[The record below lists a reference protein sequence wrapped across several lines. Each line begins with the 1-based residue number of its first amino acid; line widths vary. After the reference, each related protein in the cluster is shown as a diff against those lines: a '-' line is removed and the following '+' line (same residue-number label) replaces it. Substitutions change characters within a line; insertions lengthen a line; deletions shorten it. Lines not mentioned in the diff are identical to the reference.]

1 MLAYIKHCI
10 DTVTVVKTIRVF
22 PNEKPWMTGQVR
34 ALLRAR
40 DAAFRSGDRALYSRT
55 RADLKEGISAAKAD
69 HRRRIEE
76 QLTSPR
82 QLWQG
87 IQAITNYRGCAV
99 SAGDSDAALVEELN
113 SFFARF
119 EAQAQHTAKPP
130 HGPSPQLPLQL
141 PPPPSTPPQPP
152 LQPTAIT
159 GTPPLTL
166 KVEPEDV
173 RRVLRAV
180 NPRKATG
187 PDGVPGKVLKAC
199 ADQLAQVFTDI
210 FNRSLDEAIIPTC
223 LKSATIIPVPKKSPA
238 ASLNDY
244 RPVAL
249 TPIIAKCFEKLV
261 LHHIKTC
268 LPPTLDPHQFAYRTN
283 RSTEDAI
290 ATALHSVLSHLE
302 RQGSYVRMLFIDY
315 SSAFNTIIPDILI
328 PKLTSLGLP
337 SSTCS
342 WIKDFLINRPQQVKL
357 GRHLSSARTLSTGSP
372 QGCVL
377 SPLLYSLYTHDC
389 SATHPENIIVKFA
402 DDTTVVGM
410 ITGGNEEAYRDEVLN
425 LERWCAT
432 NNLAL
437 NISKTKE
444 LILDFRRN
452 SATPA
457 PLYINGECVERVQ
470 TFKFLGVHISADLS
484 WSTNTSA
491 LVKKAQQ
498 RLHYLRVLKRE
509 QLSTSLLVTFYRSTI
524 ESLLTYAVSVW
535 HSSCTVADRKRL
547 QRVTNTA
554 QRIIGSPLPPLTD
567 IYSSR
572 CLNRATTITRD
583 ITHPGFHLFNLLP
596 SGRRYRSIPART
608 NRLRDSFFPKAVTI
622 LNSSLH

>member
-1 MLAYIKHCI
+1 
-10 DTVTVVKTIRVF
+10 
-22 PNEKPWMTGQVR
+22 MTGQVR

-55 RADLKEGISAAKAD
+55 RADLKKGISAAKAD

-99 SAGDSDAALVEELN
+99 SAGDSDAALAEELN

-130 HGPSPQLPLQL
+130 PGPSPQLPLQL
-141 PPPPSTPPQPP
+141 TPPPSTPPQPP

-159 GTPPLTL
+159 GTPPLIL

-173 RRVLRAV
+173 RRVLRAI

-210 FNRSLDEAIIPTC
+210 FNRSLEQAIIPTC
-223 LKSATIIPVPKKSPA
+223 LKSATIIPVPKKSPT
-238 ASLNDY
+238 ASLNDC

-249 TPIIAKCFEKLV
+249 TPVITKCFEKLI

-268 LPPTLDPHQFAYRTN
+268 LPPTLDPHQFAYRPN

-302 RQGSYVRMLFIDY
+302 RQGRYVRMLFIDY

-377 SPLLYSLYTHDC
+377 SPLLYSLYTYDC

-425 LERWCAT
+425 LLDTEDSGKDEPDPLMQFMRYHRRGCGQHQTRKCTPKHLDGGNLRWMPQRYESQKQAVLLNAIHYISCKKLT
-432 NNLAL
+432 PSKRNYDVSNQEILAM
-437 NISKTKE
+437 K
-444 LILDFRRN
+444 
-452 SATPA
+452 
-457 PLYINGECVERVQ
+457 
-470 TFKFLGVHISADLS
+470 
-484 WSTNTSA
+484 
-491 LVKKAQQ
+491 
-498 RLHYLRVLKRE
+498 
-509 QLSTSLLVTFYRSTI
+509 LSTMTKFHKKNWFY
-524 ESLLTYAVSVW
+524 EY
-535 HSSCTVADRKRL
+535 
-547 QRVTNTA
+547 QN
-554 QRIIGSPLPPLTD
+554 
-567 IYSSR
+567 
-572 CLNRATTITRD
+572 
-583 ITHPGFHLFNLLP
+583 
-596 SGRRYRSIPART
+596 
-608 NRLRDSFFPKAVTI
+608 
-622 LNSSLH
+622 